1 MEGETLW
8 NDTWSEMGKKNT
20 QAKEVYSQVQSHIQN
35 NALIF
40 SNLFFV
46 VFLVLV
52 WEGSW
57 QVGAS

>member
-52 WEGSW
+52 WEGS
-57 QVGAS
+57 